1 MIIFK
6 NQKQFFL
13 RNEEKQKKKF
23 VEFAK
28 TIHFCKSYFWFLTLK
43 KKKKKWS
50 KSKRNLIFQF
60 KCL

>member
-43 KKKKKWS
+43 KKKKNGQKV
-50 KSKRNLIFQF
+50 KEI
-60 KCL
+60 